1 MVSMSWLKVGR
12 SVTGFLMGDSHKA
25 SLLPMA
31 SMLTQLGRAPSRTYY
46 TDWRMLR
53 DVKRRRLF
61 KEYGVERRRINCI
74 RKNTILPDELKEIA
88 DREIAALPR
97 DSCWVRQ
104 RGRCAITSRPR
115 SVLPRWRLSRIV
127 WRQVADA
134 NHMSGVQRSS
144 W

>member
-1 MVSMSWLKVGR
+1 
-12 SVTGFLMGDSHKA
+12 
-25 SLLPMA
+25 MA
-31 SMLTQLGRAPSRTYY
+31 SGICATLLRKVTSIIHESGQKCSQLPVLSVFSQPDRVPSRPYY
-46 TDWRMLR
+46 ADWKMLR

-88 DREIAALPR
+88 DREIAAFPR
-97 DSCWVRQ
+97 DSCWIRQ
-104 RGRCAITSRPR
+104 RNRCAITSRPR